1 MNIQMNQKEVTPLR
15 KYRLEQHE
23 RVVKKLNNKKEIAE
37 LKQKEW
43 LLRYEILK
51 TYLPFLNWNIPFKK
65 KAVIISLVAPA
76 IYTVAAFL
84 LQKNTSI
91 EISPSLTVAFFALYG
106 TELFNAS
113 RIKMNEDKYL
123 HDDYI
128 GE

>member
-1 MNIQMNQKEVTPLR
+1 MR

-43 LLRYEILK
+43 LLRYEIFK
-51 TYLPFLNWNIPFKK
+51 TYLPFLDMKIPFKK

-113 RIKMNEDKYL
+113 RIKMNEDKYS
-123 HDDYI
+123 HDDYM

>member
-1 MNIQMNQKEVTPLR
+1 MR
-15 KYRLEQHE
+15 KSRLEEHNRTMKRLQ
-23 RVVKKLNNKKEIAE
+23 NKKEIAE
-37 LKQKEW
+37 LKYAERQLKF
-43 LLRYEILK
+43 EILK
-51 TYLPFLNWNIPFKK
+51 TYFPFLSTKLSFSK

-113 RIKMNEDKYL
+113 RIKMNEDRYV

-128 GE
+128 GD

>member
-1 MNIQMNQKEVTPLR
+1 MK
-15 KYRLEQHE
+15 RLQQ
-23 RVVKKLNNKKEIAE
+23 KKEIAE
-37 LKQKEW
+37 LKYAERQLKFEV
-43 LLRYEILK
+43 LK
-51 TYLPFLNWNIPFKK
+51 TYFPFLSTKLSFSK

-84 LQKNTSI
+84 LQKNTSM

-113 RIKMNEDKYL
+113 RIKMNGDKYSY
-123 HDDYI
+123 DDYV

>member
-1 MNIQMNQKEVTPLR
+1 MR
-15 KYRLEQHE
+15 KSRLEEHNCTMRRLQ
-23 RVVKKLNNKKEIAE
+23 RKKEIAE
-37 LKQKEW
+37 LKCAERQLKFEV
-43 LLRYEILK
+43 LK
-51 TYLPFLNWNIPFKK
+51 TYLPFLNKKTSFSK

-84 LQKNTSI
+84 LQKNTSM

-113 RIKMNEDKYL
+113 RIKMNGDKYP